1 MRAQKLKED
10 VAKKER
16 DEHFNTI
23 WLMLLTKK
31 EWRVRVK
38 EKEKADI
45 PTPTTSDDDM
55 DMLDDDESP
64 LIKNGSLPPKG
75 MFINMVYTLSVEFR
89 GAEVEVVQM

>member
-23 WLMLLTKK
+23 WLMLLTKQ

-45 PTPTTSDDDM
+45 PTPTTSDDNM
-55 DMLDDDESP
+55 DMLDDDESL
-64 LIKNGSLPPKG
+64 LIKNVSLPPKG
-75 MFINMVYTLSVEFR
+75 MFINMVYTLSAEFR
-89 GAEVEVVQM
+89 GVEVEVVQM